1 MTIAVRILAG
11 LPALLF
17 IVQGI
22 QWLVDPAAMADSLGM
37 PLLDGIGGSTQI
49 GDLGAIFFLT
59 GVWSAAAQLPGKSHL
74 FYPAAA
80 FLGGA
85 AVFRTLAYL
94 LGHAEFA
101 GGLIAP
107 EVIIAAILLFAARH
121 LAAEERSTT
130 TA

>member
-1 MTIAVRILAG
+1 MTIAIRILAG

-17 IVQGI
+17 IAQGI
-22 QWLVDPAAMADSLGM
+22 QWLVDPLAIAQTLGM
-37 PLLDGIGGSTQI
+37 PLLEGIGASTQI
-49 GDLGAIFFLT
+49 GDLGAIFCLT
-59 GVWSAAAQLPGKSHL
+59 GAWSAAAQLPGKSHL
-74 FYPAAA
+74 FYPAAG

-107 EVIIAAILLFAARH
+107 EIIMATILVVAARH
-121 LAAEERSTT
+121 LSAAEDSA
-130 TA
+130 TAA